1 MYTFTTATRVFTC
14 IRPEP
19 PAGPS
24 PAFSAHLTPNITA
37 ETLTLPLKISLIPFI
52 SFRYIIAI
60 GDAAVLDVSPL
71 LLQWTASHVT
81 ENRCSLAFM
90 GKMMASALV
99 LLKGDG
105 LQQQQQ
111 QQQQRL
117 QLSQAQLSSSLEQH
131 TPTTLKALA
140 AHPAF
145 VAEASLKRLQVWLG
159 WRSL

>member
-1 MYTFTTATRVFTC
+1 MFSRVFSLNLPQEL
-14 IRPEP
+14 RW
-19 PAGPS
+19 
-24 PAFSAHLTPNITA
+24 LTVRTQP
-37 ETLTLPLKISLIPFI
+37 LTLPPKISLILFI
-52 SFRYIIAI
+52 LFRYIIAM

-71 LLQWTASHVT
+71 LLQWTASHVA

-99 LLKGDG
+99 LLKGGG
-105 LQQQQQ
+105 LQQQQ

-117 QLSQAQLSSSLEQH
+117 QLSQAQLSSSLEKH

-145 VAEASLKRLQVWLG
+145 LAEASLKRLQVWSR

>member
-1 MYTFTTATRVFTC
+1 
-14 IRPEP
+14 
-19 PAGPS
+19 
-24 PAFSAHLTPNITA
+24 
-37 ETLTLPLKISLIPFI
+37 
-52 SFRYIIAI
+52 
-60 GDAAVLDVSPL
+60 
-71 LLQWTASHVT
+71 
-81 ENRCSLAFM
+81 
-90 GKMMASALV
+90 MASALV

-105 LQQQQQ
+105 LQQQQQQQ